1 MKLYTKKGDRGETEL
16 AGGGWLLK
24 DHHRVAAGGEIDEL
38 NAAIGMAAAACAD
51 ESLSGQL
58 RQLQRHLLV
67 IGSELAAGDPETLP
81 RRIMDDD
88 VLMLEAWI
96 DAASDEA
103 GPLSSFIM
111 PGGTEVAARLHQ
123 ARAVCRRAERGV
135 VKLSRA
141 LGVEPSVI
149 AYTNRLSDL
158 LFAMARVANKRGGV
172 EDVTPSGQ

>member
-38 NAAIGMAAAACAD
+38 NAVIGMAAAACAD
-51 ESLSGQL
+51 ESLAGQL
-58 RQLQRHLLV
+58 RQLQEHLLV
-67 IGSELAAGDPETLP
+67 IGSEIAAADPETLP
-81 RRIMDDD
+81 RRIKDDD

-103 GPLSSFIM
+103 GPPSSFIL

-141 LGVEPSVI
+141 LPVEPPVI

-158 LFAMARVANKRGGV
+158 LFAMARVANKRAGI
-172 EDVTPSGQ
+172 EDVTPSGR